1 MAEDR
6 EITDRQLGERLLN
19 LLDGLRE
26 ENQDR
31 PQQEPKHETPAAEPQ
46 LPPLPASMEEIQDL
60 HKVREKF
67 CTPLNPLTGGEFK
80 EVNIE
85 LTKRELSLYQNKMTE
100 NTGRLVN
107 LMASEM
113 INMHLIISKMLML
126 SLAERPQTEMLEGPE
141 SYQPDRTAGQE
152 DDPPRKV
159 TVEAQKTW
167 LTDQVT
173 AFTRKIRLLQKT
185 GEIGQNKL
193 DQIHYISKEETPINR
208 IPPLNGRTNVKNSVQ
223 DSTLKLCK
231 SFDGSGDKTA
241 EKLQEFLRSIFDV
254 MGTASLS
261 EHVVKSIIFRKLE
274 GSARALME
282 EDIQVKGGLDQLDLK
297 AIVLLLEKRWSTEW
311 SAPMARRSLE
321 RMTKGNLSYQD
332 LEAKILHTVKLAA
345 HDLTPDDR
353 EAWQTKAAKDCFLK
367 AVSAADVELL
377 LTERADR
384 KTRGLTDFN
393 MTDMVKYLMQYNLQ
407 REQFRKTDNR
417 QRMKSTYSGLSELEH
432 TRMVGNPGKRDRREN
447 DSKPKYDKGFQ
458 PNFWKPMK
466 PNHKTKDYKNL
477 GNLKTEERT
486 DRKPVEQMITPL
498 MANVAANSCIRC
510 GSPTHHWKSDECM
523 YKNTGIPR
531 SPCAKCNK
539 GAHFTNLCVNGR
551 VQTFNRGTARH
562 NRRGEGRAQSMVRER
577 SRPEIGRGG
586 NRPNITRPQYKQQH
600 RHVRRTRSVEEQEPD
615 ETTIDIWTTYDKPTS
630 GEDTSEVFYSD

>member
-1 MAEDR
+1 MEAER
-6 EITDRQLGERLLN
+6 EGIERQLGERLIN
-19 LLDGLRE
+19 LLDGFRE

-31 PQQEPKHETPAAEPQ
+31 TQQEPKNETPPAEPQ
-46 LPPLPASMEEIQDL
+46 LPPLPTSMEEIHDL

-67 CTPLNPLTGGEFK
+67 CTPFNSLTGGEFQ
-80 EVNIE
+80 EVNLE
-85 LTKRELSLYQNKMTE
+85 LTKRELTLYQNKMTE

-113 INMHLIISKMLML
+113 INMHLITSKMVML
-126 SLAERPQTEMLEGPE
+126 SLAERPQTEMLDGPE
-141 SYQPDRTAGQE
+141 SHQPPRQADQN
-152 DDPPRKV
+152 DDPPRQV
-159 TVEAQKTW
+159 SVEAQKTW
-167 LTDQVT
+167 LNNQVT
-173 AFTRKIRLLQKT
+173 AFTRKMRLLQKT

-208 IPPLNGRTNVKNSVQ
+208 IPQINGRTNVKNSVQ

-231 SFDGSGDKTA
+231 SFDGSGEKTA
-241 EKLQEFLRSIFDV
+241 DKLQDFLRSIFDV

-282 EDIQVKGGLDQLDLK
+282 EDIQVKGGLDNLDLK

-321 RMTKGNLSYQD
+321 RMVKGNLSYQD

-367 AVSAADVELL
+367 AVSTADVELL
-377 LTERADR
+377 LTESADR

-407 REQFRKTDNR
+407 REQFRKTDSR
-417 QRMKSTYSGLSELEH
+417 QKMKSTYSGLSELEH

-458 PNFWKPMK
+458 PNFGKPMK
-466 PNHKTKDYKNL
+466 PNHKTKGYTNL
-477 GNLKTEERT
+477 GNHKMEERT
-486 DRKPVEQMITPL
+486 DRKPVEQMITPQ

-510 GSPTHHWKSDECM
+510 GSPTHHWKSEECM
-523 YKNTGIPR
+523 YKNTRLPR
-531 SPCAKCNK
+531 SPCTKCNK
-539 GAHFTNLCVNGR
+539 GAHYTKLCVNGR
-551 VQTFNRGTARH
+551 VQTFNRGAARH
-562 NRRGEGRAQSMVRER
+562 IRRGDSRAQSKARGKP
-577 SRPEIGRGG
+577 RPEIGRSRS
-586 NRPNITRPQYKQQH
+586 RPQH
-600 RHVRRTRSVEEQEPD
+600 RHVRRTRSVDEHELN
-615 ETTIDIWTTYDKPTS
+615 ETTTNLWTTKY
-630 GEDTSEVFYSD
+630 EEHTSEEDKSEIDDIYYSD